1 MFKKLQNT
9 TIYPKFKLLKT
20 FNNHENTKIDCAIY
34 KKTTYICSK
43 ILDTL

>member
-9 TIYPKFKLLKT
+9 TIYAKFKLLKT

-34 KKTTYICSK
+34 KKKLHRFAQKY
-43 ILDTL
+43 